1 MFLLALLTSVLSSEY
16 LVRLLIRSQMLLFLG
31 PEDAYYAN
39 YTQEMEVSEPSETNF
54 FIDGSFYLDSSENF
68 ESYLIELGVGY
79 FLRQLA
85 MLAFPMVTVKRLQ
98 DYENTVL
105 KFIFSGFVN
114 LVHLPFLPAPGV
126 SRLMLL

>member
-1 MFLLALLTSVLSSEY
+1 MFLLALLTSVMSSEY

-39 YTQEMEVSEPSETNF
+39 YTQELEVSEPSETIF

-68 ESYLIELGVGY
+68 EPYLTELGVGY

-85 MLAFPMVTVKRLQ
+85 MLAFPIVTVKRLQ
-98 DYENTVL
+98 HYNKTV
-105 KFIFSGFVN
+105 VYC
-114 LVHLPFLPAPGV
+114 
-126 SRLMLL
+126 